1 MEDLPM
7 FAPDPSLVHS
17 RSKLFRTPS
26 VDSLIRSSAL
36 AFDAGA
42 EDHIGVNANL
52 VGHALELIPAEA
64 AEYDAVAVAQV
75 RRWVDSLKPSLQ
87 EVFDLIY
94 RRDLSQREA
103 ASALQVS
110 QPRIA
115 KLHRQLLLRGRTDL
129 ARGEIDTL
137 RR

>member
-1 MEDLPM
+1 M
-7 FAPDPSLVHS
+7 FAADSSLVRS

-26 VDSLIRSSAL
+26 VDSLIRGARHAL
-36 AFDAGA
+36 DVGA
-42 EDHIGVNANL
+42 EDHVGAANS
-52 VGHALELIPAEA
+52 VGHALELIPAA
-64 AEYDAVAVAQV
+64 AVEYDATAVAQV
-75 RRWVDSLKPSLQ
+75 RRWVDTLKPSLQ
-87 EVFDLIY
+87 EIFDLIY

-103 ASALQVS
+103 ASTLQVS

-115 KLHRQLLLRGRTDL
+115 KLHRQLLLRGRTEL

>member
-1 MEDLPM
+1 M
-7 FAPDPSLVHS
+7 FAADSSLVSS

-26 VDSLIRSSAL
+26 VDSLIRGARQAL
-36 AFDAGA
+36 DAGA
-42 EDHIGVNANL
+42 EDHVGTANS

-64 AEYDAVAVAQV
+64 VEYDAIAVAQV
-75 RRWVDSLKPSLQ
+75 RRWVDTLKPSLQ
-87 EVFDLIY
+87 EIFDLIY

-103 ASALQVS
+103 ASTLQVS

>member
-1 MEDLPM
+1 M
-7 FAPDPSLVHS
+7 FAADSSLVSS

-26 VDSLIRSSAL
+26 VDSLIRGARH
-36 AFDAGA
+36 AVDARA
-42 EDHIGVNANL
+42 EDHVGAANS

-64 AEYDAVAVAQV
+64 VEYDAIAVAQV
-75 RRWVDSLKPSLQ
+75 RRWVDTLRPSLQ
-87 EVFDLIY
+87 EIFDLIY

-103 ASALQVS
+103 ASTLQVS

-129 ARGEIDTL
+129 TRFDA
-137 RR
+137 

>member
-1 MEDLPM
+1 M
-7 FAPDPSLVHS
+7 FAPDSSLVHS

-26 VDSLIRSSAL
+26 VDSLIRSSAH

-42 EDHIGVNANL
+42 EDHFGVNAHL
-52 VGHALELIPAEA
+52 VGDALELIPAEA
-64 AEYDAVAVAQV
+64 AEYDAIAVAQV

-103 ASALQVS
+103 AAALQVS

-115 KLHRQLLLRGRTDL
+115 RLHRQLLLRGRTDL
-129 ARGEIDTL
+129 TRFDA
-137 RR
+137 

>member
-7 FAPDPSLVHS
+7 FAADSSLVRS

-26 VDSLIRSSAL
+26 VDSLIRGARHAL
-36 AFDAGA
+36 DGGA
-42 EDHIGVNANL
+42 EDHIGAANS

-64 AEYDAVAVAQV
+64 VEYDAIAVAQV
-75 RRWVDSLKPSLQ
+75 RRWVDTLKPSLQ
-87 EVFDLIY
+87 EIFDLIY

-103 ASALQVS
+103 ASTLQVS

-115 KLHRQLLLRGRTDL
+115 KLHRQLLLRGRTEL
-129 ARGEIDTL
+129 ARGEINTL

>member
-7 FAPDPSLVHS
+7 FAPDSSLVHS
-17 RSKLFRTPS
+17 RSKLFRTAS
-26 VDSLIRSSAL
+26 VDSLIRSSAR
-36 AFDAGA
+36 AFDPGA
-42 EDHIGVNANL
+42 EDHVGVNAHL

-64 AEYDAVAVAQV
+64 ADYDAIAVAQV

-129 ARGEIDTL
+129 VRLDA
-137 RR
+137 

>member
-1 MEDLPM
+1 M
-7 FAPDPSLVHS
+7 FAADSSLVSS

-26 VDSLIRSSAL
+26 VDSLIRGARHAL
-36 AFDAGA
+36 DSGA
-42 EDHIGVNANL
+42 EDHVGAANS

-64 AEYDAVAVAQV
+64 VEYDAIAVAQV
-75 RRWVDSLKPSLQ
+75 RRWVDTLKPSLQ
-87 EVFDLIY
+87 EIFDLIY

-115 KLHRQLLLRGRTDL
+115 KLHRQLLLRGRTEL